1 MKGMKGMKLKSKLSI
16 KLPETQDSSDEFEF
30 EFPQEKKAKFE
41 CSEITKNISL
51 SGYSVSLDENYLKN
65 NGFTHI
71 INCAANS
78 KCFKTTLFNDIE
90 YLCLNIE
97 DKPSYDLSYYFYL
110 VIDFIEKTILNNQ
123 DAKILIH
130 CYEVKIFYFILYNFR
145 ANQEHQLYLLVI

>member
-1 MKGMKGMKLKSKLSI
+1 MKGIKLKSKLSI
-16 KLPETQDSSDEFEF
+16 KLPETQDSDEFEF
-30 EFPQEKKAKFE
+30 EFPKEKKAKFE

-78 KCFKTTLFNDIE
+78 KNFKTTLFNDIE

-97 DKPSYDLSYYFYL
+97 DKPSFDLSYYFYL
-110 VIDFIEKTILNNQ
+110 VINYIERTILNNK

-130 CYEVKIFYFILYNFR
+130 CYEVIIYLSNIIYYFR
-145 ANQEHQLYLLVI
+145 ANQEHQLY